1 MNINDEIEG
10 GIDLERLIN
19 KDYLTPLGDFY
30 KCSICS
36 KIMINPTDCESC
48 GHSFCHEC
56 ISKTK
61 CPFGCK
67 EKNLKPASNGI
78 TNLLNNLKFKCS
90 NEGCN
95 EVINYIDIKTHEKL
109 CLFQKMICP
118 NKECCEHILKKDLE
132 NHIKSECKYTL
143 IKCQY
148 CEYKY
153 PKYKILEHEN
163 KCNLANQSFNSSNS
177 NMLNTSGNNINDD
190 NSKIQKNENNN
201 FMQTLSDNIGKIL
214 KEKNIN
220 SENNENDKEINIKEK
235 DNIKKANTLPLKN
248 EIN

>member
-1 MNINDEIEG
+1 
-10 GIDLERLIN
+10 
-19 KDYLTPLGDFY
+19 
-30 KCSICS
+30 
-36 KIMINPTDCESC
+36 
-48 GHSFCHEC
+48 
-56 ISKTK
+56 
-61 CPFGCK
+61 
-67 EKNLKPASNGI
+67 
-78 TNLLNNLKFKCS
+78 
-90 NEGCN
+90 
-95 EVINYIDIKTHEKL
+95 
-109 CLFQKMICP
+109 MICP

-214 KEKNIN
+214 NEKNIN